1 MRKKLNK
8 LRYSTNTKREK
19 IAALMREYEK
29 GMVNDKFRIISEV
42 LVTKSQ
48 FNFSSF
54 SYGHRRTVCFDF
66 SILFFS
72 LLLRRNPALHDHTVV
87 LRGLLKNLLHCRAVA
102 ITKKEKKK
110 ECEAILLFRRC

>member
-29 GMVNDKFRIISEV
+29 GMVNDKFRVISEV

-48 FNFSSF
+48 FNSSSF
-54 SYGHRRTVCFDF
+54 
-66 SILFFS
+66 I
-72 LLLRRNPALHDHTVV
+72 
-87 LRGLLKNLLHCRAVA
+87 
-102 ITKKEKKK
+102 
-110 ECEAILLFRRC
+110 